1 MDSGHRSN
9 LKLHLGLIFAEIIC
23 VSAFVIELLRAT
35 SGNELSWAYVFEWPF
50 FAGYA
55 IYMWRKLLN
64 DDARQ
69 TWSKERPSE
78 TANDKA
84 LEVYNDYLRNV
95 HHRAPDDRHA
105 P

>member
-1 MDSGHRSN
+1 MDSGHRGN

-64 DDARQ
+64 DETRQ
-69 TWSKERPSE
+69 TLSTEDPSE
-78 TANDKA
+78 TASDEA
-84 LEVYNDYLRNV
+84 LAIYNEYLRNA
-95 HHRAPDDRHA
+95 HHRASDDRRA